1 MPIVIADTGPINYLV
16 LIGHVDVLP
25 VLFEQIIMPL
35 AVRDE
40 LSAPAAPLTVRNWIA
55 IPPARLELRAAN
67 QQNDASLADLGAGES
82 YRQEI
87 MDQFLSEHGG
97 NG

>member
-55 IPPARLELRAAN
+55 IPPAWLELRAAN